1 MAFGSLAS
9 FSTTDSTN
17 NILYSAPSSTF
28 SEGKVY
34 VVNMNSFPV
43 RIRIAVISTTD
54 IADLSLSNYIIYN
67 QDLGVGQRFVSDNIF
82 LKNGESIV
90 VKADLP
96 QVKFSFRGSEVG
108 VTTTTCGI
116 LTTFSPAQ
124 LTTLGAGTTA
134 YVTPVSMVET
144 DANLYVTN
152 TSPDY
157 IKVSVGIGTTIGA
170 NHYFVYNERVEPGNF
185 FCKDEVKLGPGEIIF
200 VKSTSTNVNVVALGK
215 TTHR

>member
-9 FSTTDSTN
+9 LSSTGAAA

-43 RIRIAVISTTD
+43 RIRVAVIDTTN
-54 IADLSLSNYIIYN
+54 ISDLSLSNYIVYN
-67 QDLGVGQRFVSDNIF
+67 QDLGVGQRFISDNIF
-82 LKNGESIV
+82 LKNGESVV
-90 VKADLP
+90 VKSDLP
-96 QVKFSFRGSEVG
+96 DVKFSFRGSEVG

-124 LTTLGAGTTA
+124 ATTLGAGVTA

-144 DANLYVTN
+144 DANLYVVN

-157 IKVSVGIGTTIGA
+157 IKVNVGIGTTIGA
-170 NHYFVYNERVEPGNF
+170 NHYIVYNERVEPGRF
-185 FCKDEVKLGPGEIIF
+185 FCKDDVKLGPGEIIF

>member
-1 MAFGSLAS
+1 MTFGSLAS
-9 FSTTDSTN
+9 FSTTGAAA

-43 RIRIAVISTTD
+43 RIRIGVIGTTN
-54 IADLSLSNYIIYN
+54 INDLLLSDYIVYN
-67 QDLGVGQRFVSDNIF
+67 QDLGVGQRFISDNIF
-82 LKNGESIV
+82 LKNDESIV
-90 VKADLP
+90 IKSDLP
-96 QVKFSFRGSEVG
+96 DVKFSFRGSEVG

-116 LTTFSPAQ
+116 LTAFSPAQ
-124 LTTLGAGTTA
+124 PTTIGAGITA

-144 DANLYVTN
+144 DANLYVVN

-157 IKVSVGIGTTIGA
+157 INVNVGIGTTIGA
-170 NHYFVYNERVEPGNF
+170 NHYIVYNERVEPGKF
-185 FCKDEVKLGPGEIIF
+185 FCKDDVKLGPGEIIF

>member
-9 FSTTDSTN
+9 FSTTSIAA
-17 NILYSAPSSTF
+17 NILYSAPSSKF

-43 RIRIAVISTTD
+43 RIRIGIIGTTN
-54 IADLSLSNYIIYN
+54 INDLSLSNYIVYN
-67 QDLGVGQRFVSDNIF
+67 QDLNVGQSFVSHNIF

-90 VKADLP
+90 VKSDLSN
-96 QVKFSFRGSEVG
+96 VKFSFRGSEVG

-124 LTTLGAGTTA
+124 STTIGAGITA

-144 DANLYVTN
+144 DANLYVVN
-152 TSPDY
+152 TSPEY
-157 IKVSVGIGTTIGA
+157 IKVNVGIGTTIGS
-170 NHYFVYNERVEPGNF
+170 NHYIVYNERVEPGKF
-185 FCKDEVKLGPGEIIF
+185 FCKDNVKLGAGEIIF
-200 VKSTSTNVNVVALGK
+200 VKSTSTNVNIVALGK